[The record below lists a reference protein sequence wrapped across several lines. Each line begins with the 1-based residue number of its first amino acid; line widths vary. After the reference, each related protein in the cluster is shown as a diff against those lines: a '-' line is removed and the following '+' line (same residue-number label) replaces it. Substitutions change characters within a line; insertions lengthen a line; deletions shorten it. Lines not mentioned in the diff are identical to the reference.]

1 MNGFDRS
8 NFFEPVPYRVYL
20 RDDGKRA
27 SIHGAVPW
35 VSDAEKPRW
44 TTVTAGYT
52 VFHKVSGTYGIGRKP
67 WDTLEQCQ
75 AWING
80 TGGLPS

>member
-1 MNGFDRS
+1 MQGFDRS
-8 NFFEPVPYRVYL
+8 NFFEPVPYRVYV

-35 VSDAEKPRW
+35 TSDAEKPLW
-44 TTVTAGYT
+44 HLETIGYT
-52 VFHKVSGTYGIGRKP
+52 VYHKKAGTYGIGRKP

-75 AWING
+75 AWIDG
-80 TGGLPS
+80 TGNLPA